1 MDKVFLIVCFFCL
14 QLLMPHSI
22 FNTMETD
29 MVSKYNYI
37 CHKEEASLADGLFYG
52 ITANK
57 KSPNL
62 FYSFVLLSQ
71 RSYSLFSFQNEYQET
86 TVSWY
91 GKKFEGRKTA
101 SGKIFRAKEIS
112 AAHKSLPFGSLVL
125 FVNPKNKKSLIVEI
139 NDRGPFVKGRDFDLS
154 KKAAELLGVKKAGVK
169 TVLSRI
175 VYVPLS

>member
-1 MDKVFLIVCFFCL
+1 
-14 QLLMPHSI
+14 
-22 FNTMETD
+22 
-29 MVSKYNYI
+29 MVSNQ
-37 CHKEEASLADGLFYG
+37 
-52 ITANK
+52 NK
-57 KSPNL
+57 
-62 FYSFVLLSQ
+62 
-71 RSYSLFSFQNEYQET
+71 YQET
-86 TVSWY
+86 VVSWY

-101 SGKIFRAKEIS
+101 SGEIFRVEEIS